1 MLGSNLLLQENDHYL
16 RNVDYVAFLT
26 LLLIKESEHRNT
38 NFNKS
43 LRIKCATINRD
54 NQNMGNYLFHV

>member
-26 LLLIKESEHRNT
+26 LLLIKESEHRNI

-43 LRIKCATINRD
+43 LRIKCTTINRD
-54 NQNMGNYLFHV
+54 NQNIGNYLFHV